1 MLIEKKRKKTFKLD
15 IFHLST
21 QNRSDCIIVFSSKFD
36 YFSFMCY
43 VKEWTIS
50 PEIIM
55 RQNACCAYLKGL

>member
-1 MLIEKKRKKTFKLD
+1 MRYISPFYS
-15 IFHLST
+15 I
-21 QNRSDCIIVFSSKFD
+21 RSNCIIVFSSKFD